1 MATGNN
7 ISLPEPLLS
16 EIRSAAQLE
25 HRSTEEV
32 LADAVSRYL
41 EERSWTNLLTY
52 GQQRAAALGI
62 EESDVDRL
70 ISESRAEERNR

>member
-1 MATGNN
+1 MATGD

-16 EIRSAAQLE
+16 EIRSAAQSE

-32 LADAVSRYL
+32 LADAAKFYL
-41 EERSWTNLLTY
+41 EERSWIDLITY
-52 GQQRAAALGI
+52 GQQRAALGI
-62 EESDVDRL
+62 EGSDIDRL